1 MIVRTGPRKFELRS
15 RSTGRVL
22 GTHPSYDAAL
32 RQERAI
38 KASQARAARRNP
50 SDVPPWSEWSIGH
63 EDGSRGLT
71 IDGEKY
77 LISPMYKISP
87 GRRSKKK
94 PVEYDWIVMTL
105 AHHPRSMSA
114 SKTAMGI
121 DADGRLTNDTMRFDT
136 PSEAVNAVRMRH
148 ARVMQK

>member
-38 KASQARAARRNP
+38 KASQARAARNP
-50 SDVPPWSEWSIGH
+50 SEIPPWSEWPTAGRD
-63 EDGSRGLT
+63 ESRGVT
-71 IDGEKY
+71 IDGERY
-77 LISPMYKISP
+77 YISPMYKIST

-94 PVEYDWIVMTL
+94 PVEYDWIAMTL
-105 AHHPRSMSA
+105 VMHPRSMSA
-114 SKTAMGI
+114 SKIARYI
-121 DADGRLTNDTMRFDT
+121 HADGYLQDDVVRFDT
-136 PSEAVNAVRMRH
+136 PSEAVNAVRARH
-148 ARVMQK
+148 AKVTSK